1 MRTSLPPG
9 TPLGP
14 GRCQTHGAA
23 PRRHAARVTPPPPRT
38 TVRRLRSDPA
48 RVQLVLMLTLTFTT
62 GIVDAV
68 GYLGLDRVFTANM
81 TGNVVILGMAL
92 AQTGGLPVAGPVIAL
107 ATFLVGALA
116 GGRMLRRARPRWS
129 GRHTVAFAATGTVL
143 AGAGSACLVVLPREG
158 SPWAF
163 TVTALLGA
171 AMGVTGLL
179 GAAMGLQAATAR
191 RLAVADVTT
200 VVVTSTIVGL
210 AADSRAAG
218 GTGAR
223 APRRVLAVALIL
235 AGAGTGALLLQVHL
249 GVGMA
254 VAGGLTLLA
263 ALSGHLLRER
273 AAAGTEAEEG
283 ALTAGP
289 VAT

>member
-1 MRTSLPPG
+1 M
-9 TPLGP
+9 
-14 GRCQTHGAA
+14 
-23 PRRHAARVTPPPPRT
+23 
-38 TVRRLRSDPA
+38 
-48 RVQLVLMLTLTFTT
+48 TFTT
-62 GIVDAV
+62 GVVDAV

-116 GGRMLRRARPRWS
+116 GGRMLRRARPGWS

-143 AGAGSACLVVLPREG
+143 AGVGSACLVVLPQEG

-163 TVTALLGA
+163 T
-171 AMGVTGLL
+171 VTGLL

-223 APRRVLAVALIL
+223 APRRVLAVVLIL

-273 AAAGTEAEEG
+273 AAAGTDAEEG
-283 ALTAGP
+283 ARTAGP
-289 VAT
+289 AAT